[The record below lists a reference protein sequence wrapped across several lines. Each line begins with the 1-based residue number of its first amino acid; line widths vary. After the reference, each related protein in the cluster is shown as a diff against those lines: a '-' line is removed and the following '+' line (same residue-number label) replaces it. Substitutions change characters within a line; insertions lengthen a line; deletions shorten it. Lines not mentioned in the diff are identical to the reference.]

1 MLLKCFPKRLLAV
14 QITKIEPFTLSQGCW
29 LSFGDCTDKHRGDL
43 KLFLLFHSYK
53 PFPFIHSQTIHSF
66 MQSVSNICETGQVI
80 SPSRILRN
88 KIKTYSIAGE
98 EEYKVTPFL
107 KTNKKPKEREVM
119 CLVREVKV
127 LEQEKPRLLSQ
138 PSCWLGLESVSSSV
152 AWTWYHVEWLRVLAV
167 RQLMPGWCLVYRQLL

>member
-1 MLLKCFPKRLLAV
+1 MLLKCLPKGLLAV
-14 QITKIEPFTLSQGCW
+14 QITKIEPFTLSRGCW
-29 LSFGDCTDKHRGDL
+29 LSFGDCTDEHRGDL
-43 KLFLLFHSYK
+43 KLFLLLHSCK

-66 MQSVSNICETGQVI
+66 IQSVGNICGTGQVI

-119 CLVREVKV
+119 CLVGEVKV
-127 LEQEKPRLLSQ
+127 LEQEKLGFLSQ
-138 PSCWLGLESVSSSV
+138 PSYRLDLESVS
-152 AWTWYHVEWLRVLAV
+152 
-167 RQLMPGWCLVYRQLL
+167 

>member
-1 MLLKCFPKRLLAV
+1 MLLKCLPKGLLAV
-14 QITKIEPFTLSQGCW
+14 QITKIEPFTLSRGCW
-29 LSFGDCTDKHRGDL
+29 LSFGDCTDEHRGDL
-43 KLFLLFHSYK
+43 KLFLLLQSCK

-66 MQSVSNICETGQVI
+66 IQSVGNICGTGQVI

-119 CLVREVKV
+119 CLVGEVKV
-127 LEQEKPRLLSQ
+127 LEQEKLGFLSQ
-138 PSCWLGLESVSSSV
+138 PSCRLDLESVS
-152 AWTWYHVEWLRVLAV
+152 
-167 RQLMPGWCLVYRQLL
+167 

>member
-1 MLLKCFPKRLLAV
+1 MLKCLPKGLLAV
-14 QITKIEPFTLSQGCW
+14 QITKIEPFTLSRGCW
-29 LSFGDCTDKHRGDL
+29 LSFGDCTDEHRGDL
-43 KLFLLFHSYK
+43 KLFLLLHSCK

-66 MQSVSNICETGQVI
+66 IQSVGNICGTGQVI

-119 CLVREVKV
+119 CLVGEVKV
-127 LEQEKPRLLSQ
+127 LEQEKLGFLSQ
-138 PSCWLGLESVSSSV
+138 PSCRLDLESVS
-152 AWTWYHVEWLRVLAV
+152 
-167 RQLMPGWCLVYRQLL
+167 